1 MRKIL
6 FIAACCILLAACGK
20 GPSAGTSSGAAS
32 AGKEAPLP
40 PAGKTVTV
48 FMYSEYIDPALV
60 DRFEKETGMK
70 IVLDTYES
78 TEEMMSKVANAGDQY
93 DVIVVSDHAIPVMA
107 AKGTFRQLDP
117 ARVPNA
123 KNVSPRFVKPAYDPQ
138 GKYSLPYQWGTMGIV
153 YRKDKLPGFSPSWK
167 ALLDPGSQPGPVVFI
182 DSMRDLM
189 AAALFTKG
197 FSPNTHSANE
207 LKAAGDLLRSARTK
221 KMVGFYGSPDSVGKV
236 LAGDAWLGIAYNG
249 DAVSKLDE
257 NTDFAVPKEGTII
270 WVDAMTIPAKAPN
283 PVGGYRFIDFILTA
297 DVGAQLS
304 NYLEYA
310 TPNAASL
317 PLIEPEMR
325 NDPRV
330 YPPDAETAK
339 MVMLEDVRDATT
351 LYDQV
356 WTRVK
361 AGE

>member
-6 FIAACCILLAACGK
+6 FIAACCVLLAACGK
-20 GPSAGTSSGAAS
+20 SSSGAPSTA
-32 AGKEAPLP
+32 ATG
-40 PAGKTVTV
+40 TVTV

-60 DRFEKETGMK
+60 DRFQKETGMK
-70 IVLDTYES
+70 IALDTYES
-78 TEEMMSKVANAGDQY
+78 TEEMMSKVASAGDQY
-93 DVIVVSDHAIPVMA
+93 DVVVVSDHAIPVMA
-107 AKGTFRQLDP
+107 ARGTFRPLDYS
-117 ARVPNA
+117 RVPNA
-123 KNVSPRFVKPAYDPQ
+123 KNVSARFVKPAYDPK
-138 GKYSLPYQWGTMGIV
+138 GTYSLPYQWGTMGIV

-167 ALLDPGSQPGPVVFI
+167 ALFDPAAQPGPVVLI

-197 FSPNTHSANE
+197 YSPNTRSSTE

-257 NTDFAVPKEGTII
+257 HTDFVVPREGTII

-283 PVGGYRFIDFILTA
+283 PAGAYKFIDYILQA

-317 PLIEPEMR
+317 SLIKPEMR

-339 MVMLEDVRDATT
+339 MVMLEDVREATT